1 MAIADDLPIGRADAL
16 FWGLAVQNIGFELL
30 NSHWVNSVVQ
40 KLIPAT
46 LA

>member
-1 MAIADDLPIGRADAL
+1 
-16 FWGLAVQNIGFELL
+16 VQNIGFELL